1 MIRLQC
7 LQESFISFS
16 RLNKDWKW
24 DKRYP
29 EQAIQRFIAFNREIF
44 SFLGISAMLD
54 EVNYEKGLRLTV
66 SNYVGAAPLRNPLY
80 SGVVSFW

>member
-44 SFLGISAMLD
+44 SFYNAQNQKSTTQNEMSKKA
-54 EVNYEKGLRLTV
+54 EE
-66 SNYVGAAPLRNPLY
+66 A
-80 SGVVSFW
+80 